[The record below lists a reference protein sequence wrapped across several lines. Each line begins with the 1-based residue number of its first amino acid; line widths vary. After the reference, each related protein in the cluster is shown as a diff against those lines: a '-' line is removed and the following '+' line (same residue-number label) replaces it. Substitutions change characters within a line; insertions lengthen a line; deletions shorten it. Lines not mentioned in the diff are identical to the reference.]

1 MVMHEDIVELK
12 KVFDDRYVLQS
23 DCTDRQ
29 SAVNRKFA
37 NDDKRIELI
46 AHDFA
51 TIKKLIWVVATSA
64 IGQVVI
70 DIMTVIKGS

>member
-1 MVMHEDIVELK
+1 MVTHEDIVELK

-37 NDDKRIELI
+37 SDDKRIELI